1 MAPFFT
7 GISRGVGGAGF
18 GKSAT
23 TTTSAS
29 ILGTLSNPLTSTTQI
44 TTSGVGYFQAP
55 GGYLTFKTYC
65 LYNVAGKNWIMAYN
79 VHNLNATDLNYSS
92 SYWSSRG
99 ELNVSDGN
107 LDPTTGSTNVATLAV
122 DQFPNKNLLITY
134 RANKG
139 NYSTYYSGS
148 ASDSTTRLVTARTSP
163 GNGYTM
169 TRTGTVSYDLVY
181 DIGSSSTSLPG
192 GPYRQNEWYWSAAQ
206 GPGYTKSSGYSRTR
220 FGQANAAEYYSGDYY
235 SNNSRGIGLYVNLCG
250 LSSDAAGGSANA
262 RHNAGDC
269 GSGPT
274 ASQFSN
280 ETFEVWFSE

>member
-18 GKSAT
+18 GKAAAI
-23 TTTSAS
+23 TTSAP
-29 ILGTLSNPLTSTTQI
+29 ILGSLSDPFTSTTQI
-44 TTSGVGYFQAP
+44 TRSGVYYFKAP
-55 GGYLTFKTYC
+55 GYLAFKTYC
-65 LYNVAGKNWIMAYN
+65 LYDVAGKNWIMAYN
-79 VHNLNATDLNYSS
+79 IHNLNATDLNYSS

-139 NYSTYYSGS
+139 NYSTYYLGS

-169 TRTGTVSYDLVY
+169 TRTGTVNYDLVY
-181 DIGSSSTSLPG
+181 DVGSSSTSLPG

-206 GPGYTKSSGYSRTR
+206 GPGYTQSSGYSYSR
-220 FGQANAAEYYSGDYY
+220 FGQVNAAELYGGGYF
-235 SNNSRGIGLYVNLCG
+235 SNYTRGIGLYATVCG
-250 LSSDAAGGSANA
+250 YSFSSSGGYGNA
-262 RHNAGDC
+262 RHSGGGCGD
-269 GSGPT
+269 SPSAT
-274 ASQFSN
+274 LYSN